1 MNNTAR
7 FEHLLTTAKQRDY
20 NRDFLATFGDMEFW
34 DTLTVGKKV
43 RHPKTFVIEEED
55 VLSYNLAIGETHPLY
70 IDPAYA
76 KKHAPRG
83 TILVHPIF
91 TCTIGFWFAQ
101 PAAQGSWIRTPGSR
115 NPFQRI
121 QYRERFHVGDRISIV
136 HENVD
141 RFWRRD
147 KAYMTCRIAF
157 LDANDVEKAAC
168 DATLILPANREEVAK
183 CVNA

>member
-1 MNNTAR
+1 MSNTAR
-7 FEHLLTTAKQRDY
+7 FEHLLTTDKQRNY

-34 DTLTVGKKV
+34 DTLTVGQKV

-55 VLSYNLAIGETHPLY
+55 VLAYNLAIGETHPLY
-70 IDPAYA
+70 IDPEYA
-76 KKHAPRG
+76 RKHAPRG
-83 TILVHPIF
+83 TILVHPVF

-101 PAAQGSWIRTPGSR
+101 PEAQGSWIRTPGSR
-115 NPFQRI
+115 NPFQGI

-147 KAYMTCRIAF
+147 KAYMTCRITF
-157 LDANDVEKAAC
+157 LDGNDVEKAAC
-168 DATLILPANREEVAK
+168 DATLILPANRDEVAK